1 MPDQS
6 PTDATAE
13 INLKD
18 PVVAGILAW
27 LVPGLGHLYQ
37 GRIGKGILLMVCI
50 LGTFVTGIC
59 FGSSEKVGCGRV
71 VYVSFRPNDWRLPW
85 LCQVGVGLPTFPVT
99 VIQASLAKT
108 DAGALVEWFHGA
120 PRSPSRL
127 KAKAACHRRRSA
139 KMSLGEINFHLKNFF
154 ELGTVY
160 TMVAGLL
167 NILAIY
173 DACCG
178 PVPLVIEKKPVVSAE
193 VSK

>member
-1 MPDQS
+1 MPDQPPS
-6 PTDATAE
+6 DATTE

-50 LGTFVTGIC
+50 LGTFMTGLC
-59 FGSSEKVGCGRV
+59 FGSSRDVGWGRV

-99 VIQASLAKT
+99 VIQASLAK
-108 DAGALVEWFHGA
+108 GESGPWWNGFMA
-120 PRSPSRL
+120 PPDLESPEGKSGL
-127 KAKAACHRRRSA
+127 KQPSPA

-178 PVPLVIEKKPVVSAE
+178 PVPAISEKKPDGPDVGD
-193 VSK
+193 K